1 MAKGR
6 VSGEITQKA
15 IREAS
20 IRLIARHGYHG
31 VSLRTLA
38 DEIGIQA
45 ASLYNH
51 IENKQDLLFVL
62 LRGIMEDL
70 VAEVAQKVAQEQGTL
85 SKLCTFVA
93 AHVEFH
99 ARRQPE
105 VFIGTM
111 ELRSLLPENRT
122 VLVALRDRHEE
133 LLQSLVDAGI
143 RERAFSVPSARVA
156 TFAILAMLNG
166 VANWYRKNGRH
177 SIPDLQRMY
186 VELTL
191 NLLGTSPAVQ
201 ELLRSRDFTQ
211 PPPAAAGVKGSR
223 RSPPAP
229 AP

>member
-6 VSGEITQKA
+6 VTGEITQKA
-15 IREAS
+15 IREAA

-31 VSLRTLA
+31 VSVRTLA
-38 DEIGIQA
+38 DETGIQA

-62 LRGIMEDL
+62 LRGIMEEL
-70 VAEVAQKVAQEQGTL
+70 VAEVAEKVAREQGTL
-85 SKLCTFVA
+85 AKLCTFVA

-99 ARRQPE
+99 ARRRPE

-133 LLQSLVDAGI
+133 LLQSLVDAGV
-143 RERAFSVPSARVA
+143 RERAFSVPSPRIT

-166 VANWYRKNGRH
+166 VANWYRANGRH
-177 SIPDLQRMY
+177 SIADLQRIHL
-186 VELTL
+186 ELTL
-191 NLLGTSPAVQ
+191 NMLGTSPAVQ
-201 ELLRSRDFTQ
+201 DLLRNRDFTQ
-211 PPPAAAGVKGSR
+211 PAPPSAKGSR